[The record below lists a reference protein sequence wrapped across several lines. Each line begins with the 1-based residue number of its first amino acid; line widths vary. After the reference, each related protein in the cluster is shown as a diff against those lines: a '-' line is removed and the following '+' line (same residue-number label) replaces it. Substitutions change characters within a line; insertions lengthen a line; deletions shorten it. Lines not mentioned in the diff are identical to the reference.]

1 MLGNDLGIVWSF
13 DLGVMHYDF
22 FSTQSDEDK
31 VSIPLN
37 MFIKN
42 VVFRITSFILSGR
55 LLYSEMMFCNKEL
68 DKILQTAYKV

>member
-42 VVFRITSFILSGR
+42 VKFLESHHS
-55 LLYSEMMFCNKEL
+55 S
-68 DKILQTAYKV
+68 